1 LRDRINSMKMV
12 VLYRPNS
19 EQEGKVLDFT
29 RDYKQL
35 RNRELNLV
43 SLDTVEGDNMAK
55 VYDITQYP
63 AFLAIKDDGQLEQMW
78 QGEQMPLMN
87 EIDYYMMM

>member
-1 LRDRINSMKMV
+1 MKIV

-55 VYDITQYP
+55 S
-63 AFLAIKDDGQLEQMW
+63 L
-78 QGEQMPLMN
+78 
-87 EIDYYMMM
+87 